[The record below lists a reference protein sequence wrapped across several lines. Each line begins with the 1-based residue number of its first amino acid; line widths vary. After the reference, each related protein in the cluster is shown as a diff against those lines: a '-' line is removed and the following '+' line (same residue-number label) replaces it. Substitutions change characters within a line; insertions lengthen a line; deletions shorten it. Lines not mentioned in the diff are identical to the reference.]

1 MARVPTVH
9 SRGSVRRRAWPPP
22 TATDAATSPRVAD
35 PALAAPGVLPEQQG
49 SDVGGGVSDPVTAV
63 AQGDQAPLLL
73 FVLGGLWRVVVA

>member
-1 MARVPTVH
+1 
-9 SRGSVRRRAWPPP
+9 
-22 TATDAATSPRVAD
+22 
-35 PALAAPGVLPEQQG
+35 VLPEQQG